1 MRIRKAGKIDEGLW
15 LLGTPESCVYLL
27 EGKNTSALITA
38 AMPYV
43 LPELLGQFK
52 QFGICED
59 KIRYLLILHAHFDHV
74 GIAPFMKRRHR
85 DMQLCASARAWEVL
99 QNPRALDVME
109 TFTKKVA
116 DRLGGQKRFGNWTDL
131 DWRWRA
137 DLASSGMTLEDKQVL
152 DLGGEKIEILSTPG
166 HSTCSISAYV
176 PSLKVLFPS
185 DAAAIPYREE
195 FIIAAGSSME
205 TFMESLEKLDKKE
218 TRLVCADHYGC
229 IAGDPAAEF
238 IEESLKA
245 ARDMRQ
251 LLSQTMKEEASLAAA
266 ARKLVERHFN
276 LRPDYFVDPAIL
288 MVTYEKM
295 LKQYVR

>member
-27 EGKNTSALITA
+27 EGQSASALVTA

-43 LPELLGQFK
+43 LPELLEQFRR
-52 QFGICED
+52 FGIRED
-59 KIRYLLILHAHFDHV
+59 TIQHLLILHAHFDHV
-74 GIAPFMKRRHR
+74 GIAPFMKRRHP
-85 DMQLCASARAWEVL
+85 DLKLYASARAWEVL
-99 QNPRALDVME
+99 RNPRALDVME
-109 TFTKKVA
+109 MFTKKVA
-116 DRLGGQKRFGNWTDL
+116 DRLGGEKRFGNWTGL
-131 DWRWRA
+131 DWRWSA
-137 DLASSGMTLEDKQVL
+137 DLASSGVVLEDKQEL
-152 DLGGEKIEILSTPG
+152 DLGGLTLEILSTPG
-166 HSTCSISAYV
+166 HSSCSISAYV
-176 PSLKVLFPS
+176 PSLKALFPS
-185 DAAAIPYREE
+185 DAAAIPYEEE

-205 TFMESLEKLDKKE
+205 TFVRSLEKLGKKE

-229 IAGDPAAEF
+229 IAGEPAADF
-238 IEESLKA
+238 IEKSLKA
-245 ARDMRQ
+245 TLDMQQ
-251 LLSQTMKEEASLAAA
+251 LLAQTMKEEASLAAA